1 MGHSVKGIILKS
13 FGISVSCHEVSI
25 AECQTQ
31 LVVVSLRDGFV
42 SPGCGSVMSLT
53 YSHSELHVR
62 LERVPLPFLLDEW
75 SMRPS
80 REYHIARD
88 IENCTEGSYKDTSHL

>member
-1 MGHSVKGIILKS
+1 MPIKKIFIGRYPFFSKFLA
-13 FGISVSCHEVSI
+13 SCHEVSI

-53 YSHSELHVR
+53 YSHSKLHVR
-62 LERVPLPFLLDEW
+62 PEKVLLQLGLFF
-75 SMRPS
+75 RL
-80 REYHIARD
+80 
-88 IENCTEGSYKDTSHL
+88 NGL